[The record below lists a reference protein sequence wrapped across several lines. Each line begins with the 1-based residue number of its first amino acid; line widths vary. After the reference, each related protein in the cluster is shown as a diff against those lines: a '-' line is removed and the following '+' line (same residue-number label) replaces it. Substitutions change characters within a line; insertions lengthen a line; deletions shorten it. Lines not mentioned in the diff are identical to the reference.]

1 MERERTW
8 TRGKDSACS
17 GSESSFEVTTSE
29 SPDLMVK
36 TGGSVTGE
44 SGGMSVNQGV
54 SHEACDCRKRI
65 SDPVNLPGP
74 SSKSRSSSSSATLPR
89 QLNR

>member
-29 SPDLMVK
+29 SPDLVVK
-36 TGGSVTGE
+36 TSGSVPGKW
-44 SGGMSVNQGV
+44 GGCQ
-54 SHEACDCRKRI
+54 
-65 SDPVNLPGP
+65 
-74 SSKSRSSSSSATLPR
+74 
-89 QLNR
+89 

>member
-74 SSKSRSSSSSATLPR
+74 QLQISLLQLQRYSAQTA
-89 QLNR
+89 